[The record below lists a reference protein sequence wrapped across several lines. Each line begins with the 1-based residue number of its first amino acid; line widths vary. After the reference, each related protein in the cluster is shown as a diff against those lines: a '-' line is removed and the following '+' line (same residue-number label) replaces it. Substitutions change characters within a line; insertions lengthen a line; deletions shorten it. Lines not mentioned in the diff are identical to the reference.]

1 MKDLKNEQTILVK
14 EARCSTNYMYQSDL
28 RFEIL
33 NVIFGHKLLLFSKEK
48 IKTFYV
54 LKFESFPIFLTE
66 LFFSRW

>member
-1 MKDLKNEQTILVK
+1 MHIKEMKDLKNEQTILVK

-48 IKTFYV
+48 IKNILRF
-54 LKFESFPIFLTE
+54 KI
-66 LFFSRW
+66 

>member
-28 RFEIL
+28 RFETL

-48 IKTFYV
+48 INFTF
-54 LKFESFPIFLTE
+54 
-66 LFFSRW
+66 

>member
-33 NVIFGHKLLLFSKEK
+33 KCDFW
-48 IKTFYV
+48 
-54 LKFESFPIFLTE
+54 P
-66 LFFSRW
+66 